1 MTLAKI
7 PTPATSTE
15 KKKKKKAKE
24 DRIGNSDF

>member
-15 KKKKKKAKE
+15 KKKKKAKE

>member
-15 KKKKKKAKE
+15 KKKKAKE